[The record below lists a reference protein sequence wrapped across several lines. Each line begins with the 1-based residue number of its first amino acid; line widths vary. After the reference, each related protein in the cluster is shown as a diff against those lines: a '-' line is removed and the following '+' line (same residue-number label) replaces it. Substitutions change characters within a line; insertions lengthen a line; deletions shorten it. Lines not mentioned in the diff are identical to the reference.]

1 MAGSRGRGLMKSGD
15 KEITL
20 RIEVR
25 GGSRPSVE
33 IRKVKAK
40 EVRWQFNGVVRRT
53 FMIGKVRDDF

>member
-1 MAGSRGRGLMKSGD
+1 MKSGD

-20 RIEVR
+20 RIEFR

-40 EVRWQFNGVVRRT
+40 EARRQFNGIVRRT